1 MCLSSSPQHSKPILL
16 ESIAMEL
23 ILLGTGSADG
33 WPNSWCACTSCEW
46 ARAAQVFREPTAAL
60 INRTL
65 LIDLG
70 PTIAG
75 QAERAGV
82 TLADVDTILVTHAH
96 FDHCAAQHLLTR
108 SWTHTNKTLRVIGPP
123 SVIEMI
129 TPWIGP
135 NDPVTL
141 ITAKSGDEL
150 KLDGACA
157 GTIVRVLPSSHFDGA
172 DSLGADAVLF
182 DVTTSDGDRLLYATD
197 TGPLPATCLELIQDA
212 DFDVVMIEETFGTYT
227 DHNTGHLDLATLPSE
242 LDSLRRINAITDTT
256 DVIAVHLSHH
266 NPPGDVLTQQLAEIG
281 VRVVPDGAHV
291 SEPQPGKTDRILVTG
306 GARSGKSHHA
316 ESLVSQNEQVRYIAT
331 SAARTDDLEWQQR
344 VLTHQQRRPHT
355 WETIE
360 TLDIAGELEKEDPRP
375 VLVDCLTL
383 WLTGVMDRHH
393 VWETFVGSDER
404 QWALAGIDDEIS
416 ALIKAIESAN
426 CRTILVTNEVG
437 NGIVPEHES
446 ARLFRDILGRLN
458 TTVAASCDRVDLVV
472 AGRVITL

>member
-1 MCLSSSPQHSKPILL
+1 MDV
-16 ESIAMEL
+16 

-33 WPNSWCACTSCEW
+33 WPNSWCTCTSCDW
-46 ARAAQVFREPTAAL
+46 ARRAQVFREPTAAL

-75 QAERAGV
+75 QAQRAGV
-82 TLADVDTILVTHAH
+82 TLADVDTILITHAH

-108 SWTHTNKTLRVIGPP
+108 SWTHTDKPLRVIGPS
-123 SVIEMI
+123 SVVDMIE
-129 TPWIGP
+129 PWIGP
-135 NDPVTL
+135 KDPVTL
-141 ITAKSGDEL
+141 TAVKAGDVLE
-150 KLDGACA
+150 LDGACS
-157 GTIVRVLPSSHFDGA
+157 GTVVRVLPSSHFDGA
-172 DSLGADAVLF
+172 DSLSADAVLF
-182 DVTTSDGDRLLYATD
+182 DITTGSAQRLLYATD

-212 DFDVVMIEETFGTYT
+212 EFDVVLIEETFGTYL
-227 DHNTGHLDLATLPSE
+227 DHNTGHLDLATLPTE
-242 LDSLRRINAITDTT
+242 LTTLRRIGAITDTT

-291 SEPQPGKTDRILVTG
+291 LERQPSTSARILVTG

-316 ESLVSQNEQVRYIAT
+316 ESLVSQNQQVRYIAT
-331 SAARTDDLEWQQR
+331 SAARTDDIEWQQR
-344 VLTHQQRRPHT
+344 VLAHQQRRPQT

-360 TLDIAGELEKEDPRP
+360 TLDIAGELGKDDPRP
-375 VLVDCLTL
+375 VLIDCLTL
-383 WLTGVMDRHH
+383 WLTEVMDRHH
-393 VWETFVGSDER
+393 VWETFVGSAER
-404 QWALAGIDDEIS
+404 ERALADIDDEIS
-416 ALIKAIESAN
+416 TLIEAIQAAN
-426 CRTILVTNEVG
+426 CQTILVTNEVG